1 MFVVLGVPLP
11 KDGEGRIPSRLLS
24 ITPSPY
30 MLYIVC
36 QKKQGRIG
44 ARRGRGERHPSFIY
58 FLLLRSL
65 RWRRRR
71 GKHGSPS
78 DEVGF

>member
-1 MFVVLGVPLP
+1 MFVILGGPLP

-24 ITPSPY
+24 ITPSPD

-44 ARRGRGERHPSFIY
+44 ARRGRGERHPSFI
-58 FLLLRSL
+58 FLLL
-65 RWRRRR
+65 
-71 GKHGSPS
+71 P
-78 DEVGF
+78 